1 MLKVDGSIVTLFV
14 AFCGAR
20 MRDGSAHS
28 DIALVR
34 EETDMSFVDADEAI
48 GQLKHVVAQADDDE
62 LCVLRPLLDVVSHN
76 RHVFE
81 IKGCINL
88 VHEVQR
94 CRFEMM
100 ESENECQ

>member
-1 MLKVDGSIVTLFV
+1 
-14 AFCGAR
+14 
-20 MRDGSAHS
+20 
-28 DIALVR
+28 
-34 EETDMSFVDADEAI
+34 MSFVDADEAI

-100 ESENECQ
+100 ESENECQRAQRLREPTMVGQASPKFGTRSDAHLLSARQV